1 MLLIFQC
8 FHGDAA
14 SMKWPFLEG
23 ILGPNCP
30 KYCPILLKFVPVV
43 FKESSNFYENCTL
56 PKFALIFSFCPTLT
70 LFYSM
75 KEAEIEK
82 TKCCIGQNL
91 AIGLSKIA
99 KSRPYLVSIFQEKY
113 DYFFLYF
120 GYFDCQK
127 EGHGHLLKGW
137 SQNLTYPVAVSQF
150 LGMFLWK
157 RFCIS
162 IFQICGY
169 NDQRSFFF

>member
-120 GYFDCQK
+120 GYFLPK
-127 EGHGHLLKGW
+127 RGAWSLTEGLESKFDLPCCSLTIPGH
-137 SQNLTYPVAVSQF
+137 VSVEKVLYQHF
-150 LGMFLWK
+150 PILRL
-157 RFCIS
+157 
-162 IFQICGY
+162 
-169 NDQRSFFF
+169 